1 MTSTTGQAAG
11 NAPDYWGPP
20 TEPLRLP
27 KQAPQAET
35 LWLLLAALA
44 GAAVIG
50 AIWLG
55 IALAAL

>member
-1 MTSTTGQAAG
+1 MTSTTRQAAG
-11 NAPDYWGPP
+11 NTSDYRSPP

-27 KQAPQAET
+27 KQEPHAET
-35 LWLLLAALA
+35 VWLLLAALA

-55 IALAAL
+55 IALASL